1 MNNLREYYDV
11 IIAGGGMVGISFALA
26 LNRLSDGKLNI
37 LIAESFSLPQNS
49 QTQPIY
55 RPSFDARATALSYG
69 SRCIF
74 ENLGA
79 WSTLEQHVAAITD
92 IHVSERQRFGSV
104 HLTAQERG
112 WPALGYVVENMWLGS
127 VLSNELRKHPS
138 ITLLSPATVIDGKP
152 GSDCARV
159 VIEHNGEQK
168 SFNASLLA
176 IADGVNSSLRTK
188 LNIGVNEHDYERQAI
203 VANLCCSQPHHGF
216 AYERFT
222 DWGPMALLPLV
233 SSSEPRMALVWTMN
247 HERAAQLLEAS
258 DAEFLRVL
266 QQRFGNR
273 QGYFTRIGERHAYDL
288 KLVTAEEQI
297 RRQIVL
303 IGNAAHSLHPVA
315 GQGFNLAL
323 RDVQRLAEIICSA
336 AQGSPYEIGGVPE
349 GRGGHVLMD
358 DPSVASRHLPYY
370 IGEANARIGE
380 LNVLQRYLQ
389 TQKNDQWKTLQFSDR
404 ITALFEK
411 PGLIAGSRHLGL
423 LALDLNS
430 ELKNRFV
437 DQTAGFHAGAPL
449 GNGFQH
455 TGGY

>member
-1 MNNLREYYDV
+1 MNNLREHYDV

-26 LNRLSDGKLNI
+26 LNRLSAGQLNI
-37 LIAESFSLPQNS
+37 LIAESFAVPHSES
-49 QTQPIY
+49 SQPIY

-74 ENLGA
+74 ENLGM
-79 WSTLEQHVAAITD
+79 WSILEQHVASITD

-112 WPALGYVVENMWLGS
+112 WPALGYVVENMWLGN

-138 ITLLSPATVIDGKP
+138 ITLLTPATVVDCQP
-152 GSDCARV
+152 GSEYASV
-159 VIEHNGEQK
+159 AIEHEGEKK
-168 SFNASLLA
+168 SFNANLLA
-176 IADGVNSSLRTK
+176 IADGANSSLRTK

-203 VANLCCSQPHHGF
+203 IANLCCSQPHNGF

-222 DWGPMALLPLV
+222 DWGPMALLPLAAN
-233 SSSEPRMALVWTMN
+233 STTSETRMALVWTME
-247 HERAAQLLEAS
+247 HERAAQLLEVS
-258 DAEFLRVL
+258 DADFLRAL

-288 KLVTAEEQI
+288 KLVTAEEQA

-336 AQGSPYEIGGVPE
+336 AQGSPCVVGG
-349 GRGGHVLMD
+349 
-358 DPSVASRHLPYY
+358 SQ
-370 IGEANARIGE
+370 NKIGE
-380 LNVLQRYLQ
+380 LAVLNRYLQ
-389 TQKNDQWKTLQFSDR
+389 TQSIDQWKTLQFSDR

-411 PGLIAGSRHLGL
+411 PGLVAGSRHLGL
-423 LALDLNS
+423 LALDLNT

-449 GNGFQH
+449 GKGFQY
-455 TGGY
+455 TGGH